1 MTNDPNWPNGGTQT
15 GDETLVRPVIVR
27 AWQGRIL
34 VAYQSSTLAGNKS
47 GPLYVRA
54 YDPYPGSANGWTS
67 GATVLENIT
76 TMSSPALAYDGLYAY
91 VFYWDAGSG
100 FFSYCPMF
108 LPPLDSSHNVQY
120 GQGFTG
126 TPQQLKNLGLVNLAG
141 AAVFNGSI
149 YLVWLGQY
157 VSSEGGS
164 TLYYSS
170 ASLDTAP
177 NLSFGD
183 PVILNTPSVPV
194 TNNEVSL
201 TAFNGLLYC
210 LYTTVSGNLR
220 VLTIDADGTI
230 GGGNANDQDGAPIPL
245 TFAPAAT
252 TDPGGEYVMV
262 LYANGSDGQIYS
274 TYLERDAVNQ
284 AWSPPQAV
292 GSQQTIGSPAVVA
305 TETGFAYL
313 FYRRTDQDHAHTN
326 LSISGPLPLLRY
338 FGSNPS

>member
-1 MTNDPNWPNGGTQT
+1 
-15 GDETLVRPVIVR
+15 
-27 AWQGRIL
+27 
-34 VAYQSSTLAGNKS
+34 NKS

-157 VSSEGGS
+157 VSDPGGS

-183 PVILNTPSVPV
+183 PVILNTP
-194 TNNEVSL
+194 
-201 TAFNGLLYC
+201 
-210 LYTTVSGNLR
+210 
-220 VLTIDADGTI
+220 
-230 GGGNANDQDGAPIPL
+230 
-245 TFAPAAT
+245 
-252 TDPGGEYVMV
+252 
-262 LYANGSDGQIYS
+262 
-274 TYLERDAVNQ
+274 
-284 AWSPPQAV
+284 
-292 GSQQTIGSPAVVA
+292 
-305 TETGFAYL
+305 
-313 FYRRTDQDHAHTN
+313 
-326 LSISGPLPLLRY
+326 
-338 FGSNPS
+338 